1 MGVLRESVS
10 CCFCAIINATGFY
23 KQKHMKRT
31 KLFVMTAL
39 FGFAASALAV
49 PPTVTVDDALFET
62 AEFGTSSGYYIENDP
77 SSKPDRF
84 VPLGSKDDCRIVA
97 RLKEGSSSSIQNYAV
112 CFDEAVKINDKVP
125 KWKPDSRTQV
135 LLKKVVDT
143 ALETGEDSATDPD
156 GFVIDARILGT
167 PKRCTVFEVVVTYNG
182 LLADY
187 GRDVTCGS
195 GDSVAPGGTQ

>member
-1 MGVLRESVS
+1 MKDSSKLL
-10 CCFCAIINATGFY
+10 AIGL
-23 KQKHMKRT
+23 
-31 KLFVMTAL
+31 LFVA
-39 FGFAASALAV
+39 GAALAV
-49 PPTVTVDDALFET
+49 PPTTTVDDALFET

-77 SSKPDRF
+77 SARPDRF
-84 VPLGSKDDCRIVA
+84 VPLGTKDDCRIVA

-195 GDSVAPGGTQ
+195 GDSVAPGGSQ